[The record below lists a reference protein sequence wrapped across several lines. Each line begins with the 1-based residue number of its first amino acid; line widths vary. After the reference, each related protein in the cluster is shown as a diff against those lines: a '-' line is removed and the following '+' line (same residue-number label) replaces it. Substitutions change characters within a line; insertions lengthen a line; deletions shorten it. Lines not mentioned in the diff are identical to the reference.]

1 MDHSFVV
8 GRGTVVSWRASENF
22 RAKRGP
28 IPKLRGKG
36 GSCKYTHVLVCVCV
50 WGGGGGG
57 ALKMF
62 EGKLGRDMQCY
73 LKIIYNLPPSPH
85 PTHEM

>member
-8 GRGTVVSWRASENF
+8 GRGTVVSWRASKNF

-36 GSCKYTHVLVCVCV
+36 GSCKYTHVLVCVRVCV
-50 WGGGGGG
+50 CGGGGGG
-57 ALKMF
+57 GHSRCLR
-62 EGKLGRDMQCY
+62 ENWEETCNV
-73 LKIIYNLPPSPH
+73 I
-85 PTHEM
+85 